1 MVVAGVVVGLAP
13 TVGLTTAGADRGVS
27 VGTAPDGSAL
37 LALEP
42 TGTTV
47 TNPSETTVATL
58 RNNAGEAL
66 NTAYS
71 VSVDGDGGALT
82 VVTAGTTTNLDPGVG
97 TDIAVKCKPNG
108 QSGTAQLQVHVAEAA
123 GDGVTIQNALL
134 TVDVAYDCPGGGGGR
149 PSDRPAFD
157 DADGDGEYDEGEET
171 YSVQDLENFENRSV
185 DLVIS
190 DAGTVNTNGKQ
201 MSIKAN
207 KVQVQNTNLTT
218 NKQMSIDASR
228 SINLSNSNFEGQK
241 GLQIESDGSITL
253 GSGEFKSKRQI
264 RVNAGGSLNADYTR
278 FYSKKEG
285 VALSASGSL
294 LLRFATIDAKGA
306 ATATLAT
313 QNGNLLVQGLSVR
326 DDDTLVYSPPN
337 VNRLGNTN
345 QGRVEAG

>member
-1 MVVAGVVVGLAP
+1 MLVVAGVVVGLAP

-42 TGTTV
+42 AGTTV

-82 VVTAGTTTNLDPGVG
+82 AVTAETPTNLDPNGG

-108 QSGTAQLQVHVAEAA
+108 QRGTAQLQVHVAEAA

-134 TVDVAYDCPGGGGGR
+134 TVDVAYDCPGGGGR

-171 YSVQDLENFENRSV
+171 YSVEELENFENRSV
-185 DLVIS
+185 RLAIK
-190 DAGTVNTNGKQ
+190 DAGTLDARGQRV
-201 MSIKAN
+201 SIEAREILIQNATLRSN
-207 KVQVQNTNLTT
+207 KRVSLDATGAVTIDGEIES
-218 NKQMSIDASR
+218 NKGIQIDAG
-228 SINLSNSNFEGQK
+228 GQMAADYAQ
-241 GLQIESDGSITL
+241 LR
-253 GSGEFKSKRQI
+253 SKRD
-264 RVNAGGSLNADYTR
+264 VS
-278 FYSKKEG
+278 
-285 VALSASGSL
+285 LSASGSL

-306 ATATLAT
+306 ATATLQT

-326 DDDTLVYSPPN
+326 DDDDTLVYTPADASVSGTPS
-337 VNRLGNTN
+337 RGS
-345 QGRVEAG
+345 VEAG

>member
-1 MVVAGVVVGLAP
+1 VLVVAGVVVGLAP

-42 TGTTV
+42 AGTTV

-82 VVTAGTTTNLDPGVG
+82 AVTAETPTNLDPNGG

-108 QSGTAQLQVHVAEAA
+108 QRGTAQLQVHVAEAA

-134 TVDVAYDCPGGGGGR
+134 TVDVAYDCPGGGGR

-171 YSVQDLENFENRSV
+171 YSVEELENFENRSV
-185 DLVIS
+185 RLAIK
-190 DAGTVNTNGKQ
+190 DAGTLDARGQRV
-201 MSIKAN
+201 SIEAREILIQNATLRSN
-207 KVQVQNTNLTT
+207 KRVSLDATGAVTIDGEIES
-218 NKQMSIDASR
+218 NKGIQIDAG
-228 SINLSNSNFEGQK
+228 GQMAADYAQ
-241 GLQIESDGSITL
+241 LR
-253 GSGEFKSKRQI
+253 SKRD
-264 RVNAGGSLNADYTR
+264 VS
-278 FYSKKEG
+278 
-285 VALSASGSL
+285 LSASGSL

-326 DDDTLVYSPPN
+326 DDDDTLVYTPADASVSGTPS
-337 VNRLGNTN
+337 

>member
-1 MVVAGVVVGLAP
+1 MVGLAP
-13 TVGLTTAGADRGVS
+13 TVGLTTAGANRGVS

-58 RNNAGEAL
+58 RNNAGETL

-82 VVTAGTTTNLDPGVG
+82 VVTAGTPTNLDPGVG

-123 GDGVTIQNALL
+123 GDGVTIRNALL

-171 YSVQDLENFENRSV
+171 YSVRDLENFENRSV
-185 DLVIS
+185 RLAIK
-190 DAGTVNTNGKQ
+190 DAGT
-201 MSIKAN
+201 
-207 KVQVQNTNLTT
+207 
-218 NKQMSIDASR
+218 IDARGQRVSIEAREILIQNATLR
-228 SINLSNSNFEGQK
+228 SNKRVSLDATGAVTIGGE
-241 GLQIESDGSITL
+241 IESNKGIQIDAGGQMAADYAQL
-253 GSGEFKSKRQI
+253 RSKRD
-264 RVNAGGSLNADYTR
+264 VT
-278 FYSKKEG
+278 
-285 VALSASGSL
+285 LSASGSL

-306 ATATLAT
+306 ATATLQT
-313 QNGNLLVQGLSVR
+313 QNGNLLVEGLSVR
-326 DDDTLVYSPPN
+326 DDDDTLVYTPADVSVSGTPS
-337 VNRLGNTN
+337 RGS
-345 QGRVEAG
+345 VEAG

>member
-1 MVVAGVVVGLAP
+1 MLRVLRTVAVVLVVAGVVVGLAP

-185 DLVIS
+185 RLAIK
-190 DAGTVNTNGKQ
+190 DAGT
-201 MSIKAN
+201 
-207 KVQVQNTNLTT
+207 
-218 NKQMSIDASR
+218 IDARGQRVSIEAREILIQNATLR
-228 SINLSNSNFEGQK
+228 SNKRVSLDATGAVTIGGE
-241 GLQIESDGSITL
+241 IESNKGIQIDAGGQMAADYAQL
-253 GSGEFKSKRQI
+253 RSKRD
-264 RVNAGGSLNADYTR
+264 VT
-278 FYSKKEG
+278 
-285 VALSASGSL
+285 LSASGSL

-306 ATATLAT
+306 ATATLQT
-313 QNGNLLVQGLSVR
+313 QNGNLLVEGLSVR
-326 DDDTLVYSPPN
+326 DDDDTLVYTPADVSVSGTPS
-337 VNRLGNTN
+337 RGS
-345 QGRVEAG
+345 VEAG